1 MKRNNLLAVIL
12 VALSLGACD
21 YQKNNTIVQKD
32 HQAANPLVYGV
43 HPDSSARQ
51 LKNKYAEDVES
62 ESRTQK
68 IREKLTS
75 GKTIAQGNW

>member
-12 VALSLGACD
+12 IALTLGACD
-21 YQKNNTIVQKD
+21 YQRQNTIVQKD
-32 HQAANPLVYGV
+32 PQAGNPLVYGV

-68 IREKLTS
+68 IREKLSS
-75 GKTIAQGNW
+75 GKTIAQGN